1 MGRRGEERQ
10 SEGRRENTGL
20 RQPRRWQ
27 ERVEAD
33 APAGSTVTC
42 MRKPQAASLSLS
54 LSEAPGHLVL
64 KPGV

>member
-20 RQPRRWQ
+20 RQPCGWQ
-27 ERVEAD
+27 EGAEAD

-42 MRKPQAASLSLS
+42 VRKPQAAALARSLSLR
-54 LSEAPGHLVL
+54 PQDT
-64 KPGV
+64 